1 MDRRETDRRDQELLD
16 KHVRRFGQAPRHDG
30 TMILGLV
37 ALFLAGMTFGAVAL
51 AYKGELTR
59 TVGNTSPAVH
69 DQPITAMP
77 IAR

>member
-1 MDRRETDRRDQELLD
+1 
-16 KHVRRFGQAPRHDG
+16 
-30 TMILGLV
+30 MILGLV